1 MSSVPRSLLDSLAGQ
16 RDAVIEY
23 QTQMT
28 SFAALGPDNGGQG
41 ELSKALYL
49 ENLLR
54 DFGLEDIERVDAPD
68 DRVSGGIRPNIVAR
82 VPGLASRTLWI
93 MAHMDVVP
101 PGDLSQWET
110 DPWKVMVDGDVIR
123 GRGVQDNQQGV
134 VCALLVARELLDRGI
149 TPDLG
154 LGLLL
159 VSDEETGNAYGIEHV
174 IKTRP
179 DFFRSDDLILV
190 PDFGTADGSWI
201 EVAEKGMFWLR
212 VTITGLQFHAS
223 CPQQGKNSLLAAAD
237 MILHVQDVAARF
249 KDMEPL
255 FDPPVSTFTP
265 TRHEENVPNINTVP
279 GRDIFYVDCR
289 LLPGVEASTV
299 LAAFQEVFG
308 VIAARHDVDVA
319 IDVVH
324 SAPAAPATSPE
335 SEVVRRLA
343 AGIRAIY
350 GIEPHCVGVGGGT
363 VAAPFRHMG
372 LSAAVWG
379 SLVPTAHIANEYTL
393 ISKIIGDAQV
403 MATMLFDLP
412 QASRDQDRS
421 GLNVDLPRRL

>member
-23 QTQMT
+23 QTHMT
-28 SFAALGPDNGGQG
+28 AFAALGPDNGGPG
-41 ELSKALYL
+41 ELPKALYL

-54 DFGLEDIERVDAPD
+54 KFGLEDIERVDAPD
-68 DRVSGGIRPNIVAR
+68 DRVPDGVRPNIVAR
-82 VPGLASRTLWI
+82 VPGHSSRTLWI

-110 DPWKVMVDGDVIR
+110 EPWKVVVDGDVIR

-134 VCALLVARELLDRGI
+134 VCALLVARELLARGI

-154 LGLLL
+154 LGLLF

-174 IKTRP
+174 IGARP
-179 DFFRSDDLILV
+179 DFFGADDLILA

-212 VTITGLQFHAS
+212 ITVTGRQFHAS

-237 MILHVQDVAARF
+237 MILHVQDVADLFRST
-249 KDMEPL
+249 EPL

-265 TRHEENVPNINTVP
+265 TRHEANVPNINTVP
-279 GRDIFYVDCR
+279 GRDVFYVDCR
-289 LLPGVEASTV
+289 LLPGVEETGV
-299 LAAFQEVFG
+299 LDAFREVFG
-308 VIAARHDVDVA
+308 TVAARHGVDVTVE
-319 IDVVH
+319 VVH

-393 ISKIIGDAQV
+393 ISRIIGDAQV

-412 QASRDQDRS
+412 PASR
-421 GLNVDLPRRL
+421 V